1 MTNSITTNDE
11 VHVIE
16 MAWNFINFTNLNV
29 KLSGYGDLCWTCG
42 TDGKLREIQLT
53 TLSPNECR
61 NFWPDF
67 QSNMICVISET
78 STGKRLKF
86 I

>member
-53 TLSPNECR
+53 TISPNECR
-61 NFWPDF
+61 NFSARFSIKHDLCHIRNIDW
-67 QSNMICVISET
+67 
-78 STGKRLKF
+78 
-86 I
+86 